1 MAARR
6 TIQAAEFKA
15 RCLEILD
22 DLAARKVEQ
31 VTVTKRGKPVA
42 VLRPPETEVQPLH
55 GLLRGSVH
63 VPPGVDLTAPALDES
78 LNADAGRIHE

>member
-1 MAARR
+1 
-6 TIQAAEFKA
+6 
-15 RCLEILD
+15 
-22 DLAARKVEQ
+22 
-31 VTVTKRGKPVA
+31 
-42 VLRPPETEVQPLH
+42 VQPLH